1 MEENN
6 EVLVES
12 DSSECFYMF
21 KKFHP
26 VTIKSS
32 SMAPLTLE
40 DICHFS
46 TAYFANEV
54 INQVRLA
61 SFDGYVTSTQA
72 RTYLILS

>member
-1 MEENN
+1 M
-6 EVLVES
+6 ES
-12 DSSECFYMF
+12 DLSECFYTF

-26 VTIKSS
+26 VDIKRSP
-32 SMAPLTLE
+32 MALLTLE

-54 INQVRLA
+54 INQVRFA

-72 RTYLILS
+72 RTYLVLL